1 MYRLAAPGRLRQ
13 IDFYSVGRFLLRK
26 DEISFHSGRVKS
38 SNENKISDGYR
49 ERALIEVEVF

>member
-38 SNENKISDGYR
+38 SNENKISHR
-49 ERALIEVEVF
+49 